1 MTRVHPRATGPSSR
15 VATVPGMT
23 ALRIL
28 VPLALV
34 LTLGLTGCADSQQ
47 GLRLTDTKAS
57 VQLLRNEAWFRL
69 PDVMVKGDS
78 ETTDVSRPC
87 DGDGLDRSWLSGTTA
102 LINNSFAPRTAGV
115 ARELV
120 DSFSEQGW
128 DASEVNGVGATEY
141 TLHKEDSFAVIS
153 VVATEKEEGRR
164 ASIAISI
171 TGPCVA
177 TAGPDSAEVRLLE
190 GRS

>member
-1 MTRVHPRATGPSSR
+1 M
-15 VATVPGMT
+15 ATVRGMT

-28 VPLALV
+28 VPFVLVLALA
-34 LTLGLTGCADSQQ
+34 GCSTEQP

-78 ETTDVSRPC
+78 ETTDTSMPC
-87 DGDGLDRSWLSGTTA
+87 DDDGFERSWLSGTTA

-120 DSFSEQGW
+120 ASFSEQGW
-128 DASEVNGVGATEY
+128 QSSEVSGAGATEY
-141 TLHKEDSFAVIS
+141 TLQKQDSFAVIS
-153 VVATEKEEGRR
+153 VVATEKGDGRR
-164 ASIAISI
+164 ASIAIAI

-177 TAGPDSAEVRLLE
+177 TAGADSDEVRMLE

>member
-1 MTRVHPRATGPSSR
+1 
-15 VATVPGMT
+15 MT

-28 VPLALV
+28 VPVLLVVALA
-34 LTLGLTGCADSQQ
+34 GCSTEVR
-47 GLRLTDTKAS
+47 GPLTDTKAS

-78 ETTDVSRPC
+78 ESTDASVPC
-87 DGDGLDRSWLSGTTA
+87 DDEGLQRSWLSGTTA

-120 DSFSEQGW
+120 ASFTDQGW
-128 DASEVNGVGATEY
+128 ESSEVSGLGATEY
-141 TLHKEDSFAVIS
+141 TLKKEDSFAVIS
-153 VVATEKEEGRR
+153 VVATEKGEGRR

-171 TGPCVA
+171 TGPCVP
-177 TAGPDSAEVRLLE
+177 TAGADSDEVRMLE